1 MVGRKLIEK
10 VFLWQ
15 LLSSAAAVSS
25 VCSWIWT
32 ELTTHPISFRVEWD
46 TPSREVVGAI
56 VILHVDNLNLVVAII
71 ELLLPPEPVRLG
83 PHLDVHFVHAVG
95 RLGPP
100 QLGPVP
106 GTLLPGRCCS
116 GHILHTVG
124 VDVELWEVHFVH
136 VGEHLLWHFNA
147 VSGQKITQ

>member
-15 LLSSAAAVSS
+15 LLSSAANVSS
-25 VCSWIWT
+25 VCSWTWT
-32 ELTTHPISFRVEWD
+32 EPPTHPISFRVEWD

-56 VILHVDNLNLVVAII
+56 VILHVDNLNLVVTII
-71 ELLLPPEPVRLG
+71 ELLLPSEPVGLG
-83 PHLDVHFVHAVG
+83 SHLDVHFVHAVG

-106 GTLLPGRCCS
+106 GTLLPGSCCS

-124 VDVELWEVHFVH
+124 VDIELGQVHFVH